1 MMSGLIRTAR
11 PRQWSKNV
19 LLLAAPGAAGVLS
32 EVDILLESLLA
43 VAVFCLAASGTYF
56 LNDAVDVEADRKH
69 PVKRYRPIAAG
80 VVPVG
85 LGKALGVV
93 LLLASVVAAFAL
105 EGWQLALILGI
116 YVGLQPLYSLWLKN
130 VPVVDLAMVASG
142 FVLRAIA
149 GGVAVDVPISEWFL
163 IVASAGSLFMVAGK
177 RHAEHLDLGDERSG
191 HRSTLGQYSASYL
204 HDVRSATS
212 AVAILAYCL
221 WAFEKADIASFPL
234 GFELSIIPFVLAVLR
249 YALLLDSGKGGVP
262 EDIVLG
268 DRPLQALGL
277 AWVVTFALGVYVS

>member
-1 MMSGLIRTAR
+1 MMVGLIRTAR
-11 PRQWSKNV
+11 PRQWAKNV

-32 EVDILLESLLA
+32 QADILLEALLA
-43 VAVFCLAASGTYF
+43 VAVFCVAASGTYF
-56 LNDAVDVEADRKH
+56 LNDAVDVEADRRH
-69 PVKRYRPIAAG
+69 PVKKMRPIAAG
-80 VVPVG
+80 LVPVG
-85 LGKALGVV
+85 LGAVLGVI
-93 LLLASVVAAFAL
+93 LLLASVVAAL
-105 EGWQLALILGI
+105 VLGGWHLALVLGI
-116 YVGLQPLYSLWLKN
+116 YVGLQPLYSLWLKS
-130 VPVVDLAMVASG
+130 VPVIDLAIVASG

-163 IVASAGSLFMVAGK
+163 IVASAGSLFMAAGK

-191 HRSTLGQYSASYL
+191 HRSTLRQYSASYL

-221 WAFEKADIASFPL
+221 WAFEKADIAAFPL
-234 GFELSIIPFVLAVLR
+234 GFELSIIPFVLALLR